1 MLLIVSPAELRKVIR
16 DGCNVGLPGAPIVP
30 IRGEHAGAKPTSSLG
45 GPEASGR
52 YQAQAAHPRR
62 QVRKRMYAATAN
74 ATPYATTRLYRVEC
88 SCTASTDARSSFTRR
103 SRLGAIGRAL
113 SQMSDRPGAVRR
125 PAAY

>member
-52 YQAQAAHPRR
+52 YQGAGGSPTPPSAQANVRGDGERDALRDDSSLPGGMQLHRVHRR
-62 QVRKRMYAATAN
+62 T
-74 ATPYATTRLYRVEC
+74 
-88 SCTASTDARSSFTRR
+88 
-103 SRLGAIGRAL
+103 
-113 SQMSDRPGAVRR
+113 
-125 PAAY
+125 